1 MCPTFVSSGY
11 NLGKKTQDAFLISA
25 VVKLYLYNQKF
36 KSWMDFNL
44 FILYLHLQFI
54 NFTLIAPQHRVI
66 YVGCTTFVWLNVLC
80 IYKRLDVNSDVFKT

>member
-36 KSWMDFNL
+36 KYSMNSNL
-44 FILYLHLQFI
+44 FTLYYFVLTFAVHQFYAHRTTTSSDLCWLYYICVAQCLVHL
-54 NFTLIAPQHRVI
+54 
-66 YVGCTTFVWLNVLC
+66 
-80 IYKRLDVNSDVFKT
+80 